1 MADSH
6 GLQGSANTRS
16 NSRNLDESLSRVV
29 ELNQESGSMMETS
42 LSELNT
48 SCQDRDIGESV
59 GRDLAS
65 KSDEAYEDFLKAIK
79 AGKIE
84 VTDILKYISIIERDI
99 LVKQKLLKYSS
110 LNLNNMRTGII
121 ELCKHKFPQF
131 PRSKP
136 FRRLNRQ
143 GGRSA
148 TEKLAMDIL
157 NVVKFCSSGEVTS
170 EINDIFSKPPS
181 QGAQSFLNVMAE
193 NADEFQNLI
202 LSAAKMNESDSRR
215 F

>member
-1 MADSH
+1 M
-6 GLQGSANTRS
+6 
-16 NSRNLDESLSRVV
+16 

-79 AGKIE
+79 AGNIE
-84 VTDILKYISIIERDI
+84 VTDILKYINIIERDI

-157 NVVKFCSSGEVTS
+157 NVVKFCSSGEMTS
-170 EINDIFSKPPS
+170 EINYIFSKPPS

-202 LSAAKMNESDSRR
+202 LSAAKTNESDSRR

>member
-1 MADSH
+1 
-6 GLQGSANTRS
+6 
-16 NSRNLDESLSRVV
+16 
-29 ELNQESGSMMETS
+29 
-42 LSELNT
+42 
-48 SCQDRDIGESV
+48 
-59 GRDLAS
+59 LAS
-65 KSDEAYEDFLKAIK
+65 KSDEAYEDFVKAIK
-79 AGKIE
+79 AGNIE
-84 VTDILKYISIIERDI
+84 VTDILKYVNIIERDI
-99 LVKQKLLKYSS
+99 LDTSTEEVKQKLLKYSS

-202 LSAAKMNESDSRR
+202 LSAAKTNESDSRR